1 MKLSQFGQKFA
12 ESTGIVDLMDDLG
25 SALNENPEM
34 IFMGGGNP
42 GRIPKVEAIFKDQ
55 LESVL
60 QDPEQLHSLMGIY
73 QSPQGDKGFLTQ
85 ISGLLK
91 KQFGWNV
98 SDRNI
103 AVSNGSQPAFFILNN
118 MLAGQMPDGDH
129 RSIHLPPV
137 SYTHLTLPTKA

>member
-1 MKLSQFGQKFA
+1 
-12 ESTGIVDLMDDLG
+12 MDDLG
-25 SALNENPEM
+25 SALNENPDM

-42 GRIPKVEAIFKDQ
+42 GRIPKVEAIFKDR

-118 MLAGQMPDGDH
+118 MLAGQMPDG
-129 RSIHLPPV
+129 RP
-137 SYTHLTLPTKA
+137 

>member
-1 MKLSQFGQKFA
+1 MKLSKFGQKFA

-42 GRIPKVEAIFKDQ
+42 GRIPKVEAIFKDR

-91 KQFGWNV
+91 SSLDGMFLIVTSQFQM
-98 SDRNI
+98 
-103 AVSNGSQPAFFILNN
+103 AVNRPFLF
-118 MLAGQMPDGDH
+118 
-129 RSIHLPPV
+129 
-137 SYTHLTLPTKA
+137 